1 MAGTRKIAAILI
13 ADIVG
18 FSRLAGAHEDSNLS
32 RQRGCAAIYLIE
44 LAVDADHGRLV
55 KHTGGGSLIEFR
67 SIAALRAASVRPSKK
82 SDD

>member
-1 MAGTRKIAAILI
+1 MAGNPENRGYP
-13 ADIVG
+13 DRG
-18 FSRLAGAHEDSNLS
+18 YRRLAGAHEDSNLS

-67 SIAALRAASVRPSKK
+67 SIAAIRAASVRPSKK